1 VGLFLFNTKY
11 VTTVNGR
18 TKMQDENT
26 TQNAET
32 TETEQAKPETTEEK
46 TFSQA
51 DVDRLISER
60 IKRERRNYAQE
71 LENEKKKAAMDESER
86 LKLEK
91 EQAETRAIEAT
102 TKANQRIINAEAKAI
117 AASAGVKADKLPYLN
132 KLVDLSNVEID
143 ENGNPDTS
151 TIKAAIDGVLKD
163 FPELVGTQGTS
174 RAGADFSGQNMNP
187 NPEDLPMEQY
197 AEWVRTR
204 NKHK

>member
-1 VGLFLFNTKY
+1 
-11 VTTVNGR
+11 
-18 TKMQDENT
+18 MQDENT